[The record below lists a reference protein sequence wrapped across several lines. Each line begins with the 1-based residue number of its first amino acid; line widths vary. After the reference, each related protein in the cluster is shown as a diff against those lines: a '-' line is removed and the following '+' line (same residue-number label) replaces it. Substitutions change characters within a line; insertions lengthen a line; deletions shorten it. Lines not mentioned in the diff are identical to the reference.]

1 MYEQD
6 YIMRMNRDVIRTI
19 SKLILGRDMEEP
31 MDITA
36 NELKSED
43 KKMLI
48 LNEQVDV
55 EKITELEEKIQEQ
68 IVNNKERALEQALLF
83 YCYLNKQ
90 SDEFLEANDFD
101 KEKIARKIFED
112 YIRTILVKTNKFE
125 RINNDL
131 IRKTKDFKY
140 SYDLKDE
147 DFKINN
153 HKERD

>member
-83 YCYLNKQ
+83 YSYLNKQ

-101 KEKIARKIFED
+101 KEKI
-112 YIRTILVKTNKFE
+112 
-125 RINNDL
+125 
-131 IRKTKDFKY
+131 
-140 SYDLKDE
+140 
-147 DFKINN
+147 
-153 HKERD
+153 KEGLMIIAKQYGIANIVNMLYF

>member
-48 LNEQVDV
+48 LNEPVDV

-83 YCYLNKQ
+83 YSYLNKQ

-101 KEKIARKIFED
+101 KEKI
-112 YIRTILVKTNKFE
+112 
-125 RINNDL
+125 
-131 IRKTKDFKY
+131 
-140 SYDLKDE
+140 
-147 DFKINN
+147 
-153 HKERD
+153 KEGLLFIAKQYGIVNIVNMLYF

>member
-83 YCYLNKQ
+83 YSYLNKQ

-101 KEKIARKIFED
+101 KKKIKEGLMFIAKQ
-112 YIRTILVKTNKFE
+112 YGILNIVNMLYF
-125 RINNDL
+125 
-131 IRKTKDFKY
+131 
-140 SYDLKDE
+140 
-147 DFKINN
+147 
-153 HKERD
+153 

>member
-19 SKLILGRDMEEP
+19 AKLILGRDMEEP
-31 MDITA
+31 MDITT

-83 YCYLNKQ
+83 YSYLNKQ
-90 SDEFLEANDFD
+90 SDEFLAANDFN
-101 KEKIARKIFED
+101 KEKI
-112 YIRTILVKTNKFE
+112 
-125 RINNDL
+125 
-131 IRKTKDFKY
+131 
-140 SYDLKDE
+140 
-147 DFKINN
+147 
-153 HKERD
+153 KEGLMIIAKQYGIANIVNMLYF

>member
-19 SKLILGRDMEEP
+19 AKLILGRDMEEP
-31 MDITA
+31 MDITT

-68 IVNNKERALEQALLF
+68 IVNHKERALEQALLF
-83 YCYLNKQ
+83 YSYLNKQ
-90 SDEFLEANDFD
+90 SDEFLAANDFD
-101 KEKIARKIFED
+101 KEMIKEGLMFIAKQYGIANIVNMLYF
-112 YIRTILVKTNKFE
+112 
-125 RINNDL
+125 
-131 IRKTKDFKY
+131 
-140 SYDLKDE
+140 
-147 DFKINN
+147 
-153 HKERD
+153 

>member
-83 YCYLNKQ
+83 YSYLNKQ
-90 SDEFLEANDFD
+90 SGEFLEANDFD
-101 KEKIARKIFED
+101 KKKI
-112 YIRTILVKTNKFE
+112 
-125 RINNDL
+125 
-131 IRKTKDFKY
+131 
-140 SYDLKDE
+140 
-147 DFKINN
+147 
-153 HKERD
+153 KEGLMFIAKQYGIVNIVNMLYF

>member
-83 YCYLNKQ
+83 YSYLNKQ
-90 SDEFLEANDFD
+90 SDEFLAANDVD
-101 KEKIARKIFED
+101 KEKI
-112 YIRTILVKTNKFE
+112 
-125 RINNDL
+125 
-131 IRKTKDFKY
+131 
-140 SYDLKDE
+140 
-147 DFKINN
+147 
-153 HKERD
+153 KEGLMFIAKQYEIANIVNMLYF

>member
-83 YCYLNKQ
+83 YSYLNKQ

-101 KEKIARKIFED
+101 KEKI
-112 YIRTILVKTNKFE
+112 
-125 RINNDL
+125 
-131 IRKTKDFKY
+131 
-140 SYDLKDE
+140 
-147 DFKINN
+147 
-153 HKERD
+153 KEGLMIIAKQYGIVNIVNMLYF

>member
-43 KKMLI
+43 KNMLI

-55 EKITELEEKIQEQ
+55 ATITDLDEKIQEQ

-83 YCYLNKQ
+83 YSYLNKQ

-101 KEKIARKIFED
+101 KEKI
-112 YIRTILVKTNKFE
+112 
-125 RINNDL
+125 
-131 IRKTKDFKY
+131 
-140 SYDLKDE
+140 
-147 DFKINN
+147 
-153 HKERD
+153 KEGLMFIAKQYGIVNIVNMVYF

>member
-83 YCYLNKQ
+83 YSYLNKQ
-90 SDEFLEANDFD
+90 SGEFLEANDFD
-101 KEKIARKIFED
+101 KKR
-112 YIRTILVKTNKFE
+112 
-125 RINNDL
+125 
-131 IRKTKDFKY
+131 
-140 SYDLKDE
+140 
-147 DFKINN
+147 
-153 HKERD
+153 

>member
-19 SKLILGRDMEEP
+19 PKLILGRDMEEP

-83 YCYLNKQ
+83 YSYLNKQ

-101 KEKIARKIFED
+101 KKKI
-112 YIRTILVKTNKFE
+112 
-125 RINNDL
+125 
-131 IRKTKDFKY
+131 
-140 SYDLKDE
+140 
-147 DFKINN
+147 
-153 HKERD
+153 KEGLMFIAKQYGIVNIVNMLYF

>member
-48 LNEQVDV
+48 LNEPVDV

-68 IVNNKERALEQALLF
+68 IVNHKERALEQALLF
-83 YCYLNKQ
+83 YSYLNKQ

-101 KEKIARKIFED
+101 KEKI
-112 YIRTILVKTNKFE
+112 
-125 RINNDL
+125 
-131 IRKTKDFKY
+131 
-140 SYDLKDE
+140 
-147 DFKINN
+147 
-153 HKERD
+153 KEGLLFIAKQYGIVNIVNMLYF

>member
-19 SKLILGRDMEEP
+19 AKLILGRDMEEP
-31 MDITA
+31 MDITV

-68 IVNNKERALEQALLF
+68 IVKNKERALEQALLF
-83 YCYLNKQ
+83 YSYLNKQ
-90 SDEFLEANDFD
+90 PDEFLEAKDFN
-101 KEKIARKIFED
+101 KEKI
-112 YIRTILVKTNKFE
+112 
-125 RINNDL
+125 
-131 IRKTKDFKY
+131 
-140 SYDLKDE
+140 
-147 DFKINN
+147 
-153 HKERD
+153 KEGLMIIAKQYGIANIVNMLYF

>member
-83 YCYLNKQ
+83 YSYLNKQ

-101 KEKIARKIFED
+101 KKKI
-112 YIRTILVKTNKFE
+112 
-125 RINNDL
+125 
-131 IRKTKDFKY
+131 
-140 SYDLKDE
+140 
-147 DFKINN
+147 
-153 HKERD
+153 KEGLMFIAKQYGIVNIVNMLYF

>member
-83 YCYLNKQ
+83 YSYLNKQ
-90 SDEFLEANDFD
+90 SDEFLEVNDFD
-101 KEKIARKIFED
+101 KEKKKEGLMFIAKQYGIVNIVNMLYF
-112 YIRTILVKTNKFE
+112 
-125 RINNDL
+125 
-131 IRKTKDFKY
+131 
-140 SYDLKDE
+140 
-147 DFKINN
+147 
-153 HKERD
+153 

>member
-19 SKLILGRDMEEP
+19 SKLILGRDMEES

-83 YCYLNKQ
+83 YSYLNKQ
-90 SDEFLEANDFD
+90 SDEYLEANDFD
-101 KEKIARKIFED
+101 KEKI
-112 YIRTILVKTNKFE
+112 
-125 RINNDL
+125 
-131 IRKTKDFKY
+131 
-140 SYDLKDE
+140 
-147 DFKINN
+147 
-153 HKERD
+153 KEGLMFIAKQYGIVNIVNMLYF